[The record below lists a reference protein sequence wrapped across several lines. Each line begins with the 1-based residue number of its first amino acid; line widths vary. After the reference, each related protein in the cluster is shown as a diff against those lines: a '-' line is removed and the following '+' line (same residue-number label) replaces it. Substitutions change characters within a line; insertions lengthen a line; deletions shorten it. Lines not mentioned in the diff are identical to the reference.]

1 VRAPP
6 QRHSDA
12 ATISSRIRQPSA
24 ARKAR
29 VELRLA
35 HLPLQSGEFHSRVV
49 VGSSQS
55 RVTRRDQYGTIR
67 GMPESDPPDPWQQ
80 GPTLNADGR
89 LEGRVARIEP
99 EGAGPLP
106 RPAEEPVLEL
116 AERAPKRPE
125 PEHLGYRP
133 PIPDVRRQRAVRLV
147 LAAAIAGVVVLAA
160 GLLVSRPAPRGRP
173 SVDTVHESS
182 VIDQLLGGG
191 PKAPAIITSE
201 PAGATVTIGGQKVG
215 VTPWAG
221 DNVWT
226 GDTPIVIESP
236 GYRPWKG
243 TLRGGEEV
251 HLNARLTK

>member
-1 VRAPP
+1 
-6 QRHSDA
+6 
-12 ATISSRIRQPSA
+12 
-24 ARKAR
+24 
-29 VELRLA
+29 
-35 HLPLQSGEFHSRVV
+35 
-49 VGSSQS
+49 
-55 RVTRRDQYGTIR
+55 
-67 GMPESDPPDPWQQ
+67 MPEFDPPDPLQQ

-106 RPAEEPVLEL
+106 PPAEAPVLEL

-125 PEHLGYRP
+125 PEHQGYRP

-147 LAAAIAGVVVLAA
+147 LAAAVAGMVLLVA
-160 GLLVSRPAPRGRP
+160 GLLVSRPAQRSGPPLDSGRA
-173 SVDTVHESS
+173 DTVRESS

-201 PAGATVTIGGQKVG
+201 PAGATVTIGGQKIG

-226 GDTPIVIESP
+226 GDTPVVIELP
-236 GYRPWKG
+236 GYRPWRG

-251 HLNARLTK
+251 HLDARLTK